1 MLTGQAGNIISGAAK
16 GASAMTESLDILRR
30 KLRFRAWHRGTKE
43 ADLMMGRFAD
53 SYLEQFGAEE
63 LEQFSALLEETDLDV
78 YGWVIGR
85 EPVPEAHRTP
95 VMDLLQQFDFTVEGL
110 R

>member
-1 MLTGQAGNIISGAAK
+1 
-16 GASAMTESLDILRR
+16 MTESLDVTRK

-53 SYLEQFGAEE
+53 VHLRHFGAEE
-63 LEQFSALLEETDLDV
+63 LDQFSALLEEQDLDV

-85 EPVPEAHRTP
+85 DPVPEEHRTR
-95 VMDLLQQFDFTVEGL
+95 VMDLLQAFDFTVEGL

>member
-1 MLTGQAGNIISGAAK
+1 
-16 GASAMTESLDILRR
+16 MTESLDVTRK

-53 SYLEQFGAEE
+53 VHLQHFGEVE
-63 LEQFSALLEETDLDV
+63 LAQFSALLEEQDLDV

-85 EPVPEAHRTP
+85 DPVPAEHRTR
-95 VMDLLQQFDFTVEGL
+95 VMDLLQAFDFTVEGL

>member
-1 MLTGQAGNIISGAAK
+1 
-16 GASAMTESLDILRR
+16 MTETLEVTRK

-53 SYLEQFGAEE
+53 AYLQHFGAEE
-63 LEQFSALLEETDLDV
+63 LDQFSALLEEQDLDV

-85 EPVPEAHRTP
+85 DPVPGEHRTR
-95 VMDLLQQFDFTVEGL
+95 VMDLLQAFDFTVEGL

>member
-1 MLTGQAGNIISGAAK
+1 
-16 GASAMTESLDILRR
+16 MTTETLDVTRR

-53 SYLEQFGAEE
+53 VYLPQFGEVE
-63 LEQFSALLEETDLDV
+63 LAQFSALLEEQDLDV

-85 EPVPEAHRTP
+85 DPVPPEHRTK
-95 VMDLLQQFDFTVEGL
+95 VMDLLQAFDFTVEGL

>member
-1 MLTGQAGNIISGAAK
+1 
-16 GASAMTESLDILRR
+16 MTETLDVTRK

-53 SYLEQFGAEE
+53 AHLQDFGAEQ
-63 LEQFSALLEETDLDV
+63 LAQFSALLEEQDLDV

-85 EPVPEAHRTP
+85 DPIPAEHRTG
-95 VMDLLQQFDFTVEGL
+95 VMTLLQAFDFTVEGL

>member
-1 MLTGQAGNIISGAAK
+1 
-16 GASAMTESLDILRR
+16 MTETLDVTRK
-30 KLRFRAWHRGTKE
+30 KLRFRAWHRGIKE

-53 SYLEQFGAEE
+53 AYLPQFGAEE
-63 LEQFSALLEETDLDV
+63 LGQFSALLEEQDLDV

-85 EPVPEAHRTP
+85 DPVPEEHRTS
-95 VMDLLQQFDFTVEGL
+95 VMDLLQAFDFTVEGL

>member
-1 MLTGQAGNIISGAAK
+1 
-16 GASAMTESLDILRR
+16 MTESLEILRK

-43 ADLMMGRFAD
+43 SDLMMGGFAD
-53 SYLEQFGAEE
+53 AHLEELGAED
-63 LEQFSALLEETDLDV
+63 LADFSALLDEQDLDV

-85 EPVPEAHRTP
+85 DPVPEGHRTR
-95 VMDLLQQFDFTVEGL
+95 VMSMLQAFDFTVEGL

>member
-1 MLTGQAGNIISGAAK
+1 MSEDLELVRK
-16 GASAMTESLDILRR
+16 

-53 SYLEQFGAEE
+53 AHLQD
-63 LEQFSALLEETDLDV
+63 FSAEQLDRFAELLEAQDLDV

-85 EPVPEAHRTP
+85 DPVPPEYQTDI
-95 VMDLLQQFDFTVEGL
+95 MEMLQAFDFTIEGL

>member
-1 MLTGQAGNIISGAAK
+1 
-16 GASAMTESLDILRR
+16 MTETLDVTRK

-53 SYLEQFGAEE
+53 AYLREFGAEE
-63 LEQFSALLEETDLDV
+63 LGQFSALLEEQDLDV

-85 EPVPEAHRTP
+85 DPVPEEHRTR
-95 VMDLLQQFDFTVEGL
+95 VMDLLQAFDFTVEGL

>member
-1 MLTGQAGNIISGAAK
+1 
-16 GASAMTESLDILRR
+16 MTDDLDILRK

-43 ADLMMGRFAD
+43 IDLMMSRFAD
-53 SYLEQFGAEE
+53 AHLPGFEHERLAQFAD
-63 LEQFSALLEETDLDV
+63 LLDAPDLDV

-85 EPVPEAHRTP
+85 DPVPPRYQTE
-95 VMDLLQQFDFTVEGL
+95 VMAMLQAFDFTVEGL

>member
-1 MLTGQAGNIISGAAK
+1 
-16 GASAMTESLDILRR
+16 MTEDLDILRK

-43 ADLMMGRFAD
+43 IDLMMGRFAD
-53 SYLEQFGAEE
+53 ANLADFGPAELAE
-63 LEQFSALLEETDLDV
+63 FADLLNAPDLDV

-85 EPVPEAHRTP
+85 DPVPEQYQTGT
-95 VMDLLQQFDFTVEGL
+95 MKKLQAFDFTVEGL

>member
-1 MLTGQAGNIISGAAK
+1 
-16 GASAMTESLDILRR
+16 MTETLDVTRK

-53 SYLEQFGAEE
+53 AYLQQFGAEQ
-63 LEQFSALLEETDLDV
+63 LAQFSALLEEQDLDV

-85 EPVPEAHRTP
+85 DPIPDEHRTG
-95 VMDLLQQFDFTVEGL
+95 VMTLLQAFDFTVEGL

>member
-1 MLTGQAGNIISGAAK
+1 
-16 GASAMTESLDILRR
+16 MTDSIEVLRK

-53 SYLEQFGAEE
+53 AHLARFDAEE
-63 LEQFSALLEETDLDV
+63 LAQFAALLEEHDLEV

-85 EPVPEAHRTP
+85 EPVPEAHRTG
-95 VMDLLQQFDFTVEGL
+95 VMALLQAFDFTVEGL

>member
-1 MLTGQAGNIISGAAK
+1 
-16 GASAMTESLDILRR
+16 MTESLDVTRK

-53 SYLEQFGAEE
+53 TYLQGFGADD
-63 LEQFSALLEETDLDV
+63 LAVFSALLEEQDLDV

-85 EPVPEAHRTP
+85 DPVPPEHRTR
-95 VMDLLQQFDFTVEGL
+95 VMELLQAFDFTIEGL

>member
-1 MLTGQAGNIISGAAK
+1 
-16 GASAMTESLDILRR
+16 MTETLDVTRK
-30 KLRFRAWHRGTKE
+30 KLRFRAWHRGIKE

-53 SYLEQFGAEE
+53 AYLPQFGAEE
-63 LEQFSALLEETDLDV
+63 LGQFSALLEEQDLDV

-85 EPVPEAHRTP
+85 DPVPEEHRTR
-95 VMDLLQQFDFTVEGL
+95 VMDLLQAFDFTVEGL